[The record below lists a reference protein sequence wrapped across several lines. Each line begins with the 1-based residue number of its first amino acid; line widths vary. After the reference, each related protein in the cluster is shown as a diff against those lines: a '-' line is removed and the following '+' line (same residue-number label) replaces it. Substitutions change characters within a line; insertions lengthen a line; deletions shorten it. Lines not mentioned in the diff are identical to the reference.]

1 MTHLQKLGTTSILKL
16 VSITLVENFI
26 SVSKTPF
33 WPSGS
38 VYIAQNSRL
47 YGTKRG
53 VENANIEHK
62 VRISPASS
70 DSKYFGKLYSAALKA
85 AQAALLEYLHLT
97 SNLKFLDA
105 ENMSKNSPYFVE
117 NLLKSVE
124 KELDLKEIISQ
135 FLRYHPIN
143 EYEPFFESMGLKPNE
158 YRPFLPHNLMFLSD
172 DDLLLENYYVL
183 CNYGVE
189 RKKIG
194 NIYKEARDIFQ
205 YDFGVLSSKLQA
217 YEKLGLSQSII
228 GKVIVYSPYILIGDV
243 NMEFVKVLKTL
254 KSLGVKFSLI
264 KKHVKE
270 QNSYNWSKM
279 LRLLNLFSEMGLSE
293 EQLGKL
299 IRRHPRLLLEGSGDG
314 ALTLIGLLLKFGY
327 TLDEVRLMFLQSRKI
342 LVGRFFSPFWPSGS
356 VYIAQNSRL
365 FGTKRGV
372 QNANIENKVRIS
384 PASSDSNYVSKLSS
398 AAWKAAQAALLEY
411 LHLTRNLQFLDAE
424 NMSKNS
430 PYFVE
435 KLLKW
440 LDEELDLKEI
450 ISRFLR
456 YHPINEFEPFFES
469 IGLKPSEYS
478 PFLPRNLMF
487 LSDDDLLLENYYVL
501 CNYGVE
507 RKNIGKIYKEARGI
521 FRYDFGVLS
530 LKLQAYGKLG
540 LSQSNIVKVI
550 VCSPYILIGDLNME
564 FVKVLETLK
573 SIGVKF
579 SLMEEHLMEQNS
591 YNWSKM
597 LRLLSLF
604 SEMGLS
610 EEQLGTLIQQNPGL
624 LLEGSGDGALTLIGL
639 LLKFGSTLDE
649 VRLMFLQVPQIPVE
663 CFFANLKECF
673 KFFFEIDMEMDEI
686 GKIFRSHS
694 MLLGT
699 CTLMKTSSIF
709 HFLNVGKTRL
719 CEYIQGNP
727 NNLKNLVRGSKVER
741 LPNARGRERRLMLRA
756 KLLEDV
762 GFGLI
767 QNPSEMERT
776 VEAMRGRGEELQQR
790 FDCIVN
796 AGLDRKDVCEMIRV
810 SPRILS
816 RKKEVLEA
824 KIDFLLHDLGY
835 PISCLLSFPSY
846 LHYAVERIKLRLMMY
861 NWLTEQGKVESMFSL
876 KILVELSNKRF
887 MQRFVNQHPEG
898 PRVWQELKKQIYSEQ

>member
-1 MTHLQKLGTTSILKL
+1 MTHLQKLGRTSILRW
-16 VSITLVENFI
+16 VSLNLVEKFI

-53 VENANIEHK
+53 VENANIENK

-70 DSKYFGKLYSAALKA
+70 DSRYFSELYSAAWKA

-97 SNLKFLDA
+97 RNLQFLDA

-117 NLLKSVE
+117 RLLKWVE
-124 KELDLKEIISQ
+124 EELDLKEIISR

-143 EYEPFFESMGLKPNE
+143 EFEPFFESIGLKPSE
-158 YRPFLPHNLMFLSD
+158 YSPFLPRNLMFLSD

-183 CNYGVE
+183 CTYGVE
-189 RKKIG
+189 RKNIG
-194 NIYKEARDIFQ
+194 KIYKEARDIFR
-205 YDFGVLSSKLQA
+205 YDFGVLSLKLQA

-228 GKVIVYSPYILIGDV
+228 G
-243 NMEFVKVLKTL
+243 
-254 KSLGVKFSLI
+254 VKFSLI
-264 KKHVKE
+264 EKLSME

-279 LRLLNLFSEMGLSE
+279 LRLLSFLGEMGLSE
-293 EQLGKL
+293 EQL
-299 IRRHPRLLLEGSGDG
+299 
-314 ALTLIGLLLKFGY
+314 
-327 TLDEVRLMFLQSRKI
+327 VCLMFLQSRKI
-342 LVGRFFSPFWPSGS
+342 PMGRFFTPFWPSGS
-356 VYIAQNSRL
+356 VYIAQNSGLYGR
-365 FGTKRGV
+365 KRGAE
-372 QNANIENKVRIS
+372 NANIENKVRIS

-435 KLLKW
+435 RLLKW
-440 LDEELDLKEI
+440 VEEELDLKEI

-501 CNYGVE
+501 CTYGVE
-507 RKNIGKIYKEARGI
+507 RKNIGKIYKEARDI

-530 LKLQAYGKLG
+530 LKLQAYEKLG
-540 LSQSNIVKVI
+540 LGQSIIGKVI
-550 VCSPYILIGDLNME
+550 VYSPYILIGDVNME

-573 SIGVKF
+573 SIGVKI
-579 SLMEEHLMEQNS
+579 SLIEEHSMDQNS
-591 YNWSKM
+591 YDWSKM
-597 LRLLSLF
+597 LRLLSFF
-604 SEMGLS
+604 SEMGLC
-610 EEQLGTLIQQNPGL
+610 EEQLGKLIQRHPGL

-649 VRLMFLQVPQIPVE
+649 VRLTLLQSPQIPVGR
-663 CFFANLKECF
+663 FFTNLKKCF
-673 KFFFEIDMEMDEI
+673 MFFFEIDMEMDEI

-699 CTLMKTSSIF
+699 CTLKRTSSIF
-709 HFLNVGKTRL
+709 QMLNAGKKRL
-719 CEYIQGNP
+719 CKYVQENP
-727 NNLKNLVRGSKVER
+727 NNLKILVRGSKIEK
-741 LPNARGRERRLMLRA
+741 LPRSKERERSLMVKA

-762 GFGLI
+762 GLI
-767 QNPSEMERT
+767 QNPNETERA
-776 VEAMRGRGEELQQR
+776 VKHFRGTGEELQER

-796 AGLDRKDVCEMIRV
+796 AGLDREDVSEMIRV
-810 SPRILS
+810 SPQIINQK
-816 RKKEVLEA
+816 RKDIEA
-824 KIDFLLHDLGY
+824 KVDFLVHDLGY
-835 PISCLLSFPSY
+835 PISSLLPFPSY
-846 LHYAVERIKLRLMMY
+846 LNYTMQKIKLRLSMY
-861 NWLTEQGKVESMFSL
+861 NWLTEQGKAEPMLALRTLMECSDNTFM
-876 KILVELSNKRF
+876 KRY
-887 MQRFVNQHPEG
+887 VNQHPEG
-898 PRVWQELKKQIYSEQ
+898 PQVWQDLKNEIYSEQ

>member
-1 MTHLQKLGTTSILKL
+1 
-16 VSITLVENFI
+16 
-26 SVSKTPF
+26 
-33 WPSGS
+33 
-38 VYIAQNSRL
+38 
-47 YGTKRG
+47 
-53 VENANIEHK
+53 
-62 VRISPASS
+62 
-70 DSKYFGKLYSAALKA
+70 
-85 AQAALLEYLHLT
+85 
-97 SNLKFLDA
+97 
-105 ENMSKNSPYFVE
+105 MSKNSPYFVE

-264 KKHVKE
+264 KKHVME

-293 EQLGKL
+293 EQLVPKNSGGKIFL
-299 IRRHPRLLLEGSGDG
+299 TIL
-314 ALTLIGLLLKFGY
+314 ALWL
-327 TLDEVRLMFLQSRKI
+327 
-342 LVGRFFSPFWPSGS
+342 
-356 VYIAQNSRL
+356 
-365 FGTKRGV
+365 
-372 QNANIENKVRIS
+372 
-384 PASSDSNYVSKLSS
+384 
-398 AAWKAAQAALLEY
+398 QAALLEY

-507 RKNIGKIYKEARGI
+507 RKNIGKIYKEARDI

-540 LSQSNIVKVI
+540 LSQSNIGKVI

-610 EEQLGTLIQQNPGL
+610 EEQL
-624 LLEGSGDGALTLIGL
+624 
-639 LLKFGSTLDE
+639 

-663 CFFANLKECF
+663 CFFTNLKECF

-796 AGLDRKDVCEMIRV
+796 AGLDRKDVCEMIRL

-816 RKKEVLEA
+816 HKKEVLEA

-846 LHYAVERIKLRLMMY
+846 LHYAMERIKLRLMMY